1 MSSAELVLCF
11 GSASG
16 ACGPSAVGP
25 FLVSREPHPLVKLP
39 LKPTNSHRGAP
50 WSPARLVS

>member
-1 MSSAELVLCF
+1 MNSAELVLCS

-39 LKPTNSHRGAP
+39 SKPTNSHRGAP
-50 WSPARLVS
+50 WSPAQLVS

>member
-1 MSSAELVLCF
+1 MSSAELVLCS

-16 ACGPSAVGP
+16 AWGPSAVGP
-25 FLVSREPHPLVKLP
+25 FLVSREPHPLVKPP

-50 WSPARLVS
+50 WSPDRLVS